1 MSPLGLQLLFFNLF
15 SFSSSNI
22 SIVLPSKFA
31 DSLFCLLVLAVE
43 LLWRIFHFSYCIFQ
57 LFKKSIFGCVG
68 SSLLHGLFSSC
79 EKWGLLS
86 SCSVRVSQCVGF
98 SSCGAPALGC
108 SDFSCRGSQAL
119 EHRLKSCGTWVK
131 PLDSMWDLPKSDI
144 QCVSYIGRKILYWWA
159 TREVLRFVFYTIF
172 LLKSILFFPPVFWIL

>member
-22 SIVLPSKFA
+22 SIVLPSEFA

-57 LFKKSIFGCVG
+57 LFKKSIFG

-79 EKWGLLS
+79 DKWGLLS
-86 SCSVRVSQCVGF
+86 SCSVWVSQCVGF

-108 SDFSCRGSQAL
+108 SDFSCRGFQAL

-131 PLDSMWDLPKSDI
+131 PLHSMWDLPKSEI
-144 QCVSYIGRKILYWWA
+144 QY
-159 TREVLRFVFYTIF
+159 VF
-172 LLKSILFFPPVFWIL
+172 SILAGRFFTGEPPEKSSGLFFIPFSY